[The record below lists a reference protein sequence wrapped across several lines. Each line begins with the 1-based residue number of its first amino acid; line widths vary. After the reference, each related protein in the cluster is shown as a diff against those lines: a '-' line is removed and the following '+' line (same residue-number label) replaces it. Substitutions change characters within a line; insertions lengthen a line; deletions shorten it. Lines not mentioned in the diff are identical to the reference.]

1 MLSKK
6 QRLPIQKTV
15 SARPERIVRGGGL
28 TLKVFASNLSYGR
41 FGVIIPKAVAPTAV
55 LRNRLKRAAFEGF
68 RGHRGAMAGG
78 DVLCLL
84 TKGAPVTKDGM
95 MSELAHLLAKL

>member
-28 TLKVFASNLSYGR
+28 TLKVFASNLPYGR

-68 RGHRGAMAGG
+68 QRHKRVSGR

-84 TKGAPVTKDGM
+84 VKGAPLTKDGM